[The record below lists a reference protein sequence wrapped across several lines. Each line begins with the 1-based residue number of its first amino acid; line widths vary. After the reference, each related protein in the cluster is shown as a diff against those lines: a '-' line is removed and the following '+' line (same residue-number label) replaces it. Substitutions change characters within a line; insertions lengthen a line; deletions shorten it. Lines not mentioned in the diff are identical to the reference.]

1 MLGFYPLGA
10 APLGAV
16 ATSITPIAR
25 PLQGLTFLFG
35 GLLGD
40 GAPPVT
46 GTQAWINV
54 AGTWR
59 QATVYINV
67 GGVWKVATPY
77 VKVGTWR

>member
-1 MLGFYPLGA
+1 MLRVRTPYSFIAGSTP
-10 APLGAV
+10 
-16 ATSITPIAR
+16 TSG
-25 PLQGLTFLFG
+25 LQGLTFLFG
-35 GLLGD
+35 GLLG
-40 GAPPVT
+40 GAAPPVT